1 MFAEHDKHYP
11 SRSWHTSLATAV
23 KNFTKPVT
31 KIYFWPSR
39 VQSTFWAGQAT
50 RDCSWACHNVWKD
63 IVGQAA
69 ELQASICTGTI
80 PTPRSPSERI
90 ND

>member
-1 MFAEHDKHYP
+1 MKETLVVFKGIGA
-11 SRSWHTSLATAV
+11 
-23 KNFTKPVT
+23 PVL
-31 KIYFWPSR
+31 
-39 VQSTFWAGQAT
+39 QSTFWAGQAT

-80 PTPRSPSERI
+80 LMP
-90 ND
+90 